1 MVHLFDTAPNL
12 TTVMGSIWLPI
23 KACRTPYGTTVSFTG
38 KYILSI
44 ELSEIRRWICSVQG
58 SGAVRSFRVKVTM
71 QVIRPVSSSV
81 SSGRAVDFLF
91 KLRCIY
97 SVLVPA

>member
-23 KACRTPYGTTVSFTG
+23 EACRTPYGTTISFAG

-44 ELSEIRRWICSVQG
+44 ELSEIRRWICSGQG
-58 SGAVRSFRVKVTM
+58 SGLAGSFRVKATM
-71 QVIRPVSSSV
+71 QVIRPVSSSF
-81 SSGRAVDFLF
+81 SPGKAVDFLF
-91 KLRCIY
+91 KLLRTY
-97 SVLVPA
+97 HVLLPA